1 MVLQP
6 SQELRNAID
15 LIIVTTVGKWQ
26 KLVEELA
33 EPRRA
38 VRQVDVTGLNLRR
51 LGRHSVNFAA
61 FWFDADRARH
71 CLRHGGSEVLQRV
84 YAGSRILDHD
94 SGRAMLRRQADDPA
108 PQVRKFEATR

>member
-1 MVLQP
+1 MQIRRKFLLIRVVLQP

-15 LIIVTTVGKWQ
+15 MIIVTTVGKWQ

-51 LGRHSVNFAA
+51 PGRHSVNFAA
-61 FWFDADRARH
+61 FRFDADRTRH
-71 CLRHGGSEVLQRV
+71 SLRRGGSEVLQKV
-84 YAGSRILDHD
+84 HAGTRILDQD
-94 SGRAMLRRQADDPA
+94 DAADAPPRGR
-108 PQVRKFEATR
+108 